1 MPQQPNSVRKLSRR
15 SFLAASG
22 VAAAWAMTG
31 CKSMSGTDV
40 SSLPKKSAMYKA
52 LFGTLPDGQK
62 VYQYTLTNSNGMIV
76 QLITYGARLQRIQAA
91 DRNGTPGDVI
101 LGFDNLPS
109 YATHHAMDPYFGA
122 TIGRYANRIANGKF
136 TLNGVTYHL
145 PINDSPY
152 PNTLHGGPHS
162 WDQKVWSAT
171 EVTELGAPGVRFNL
185 FSPAMEN
192 GFPGDMEVAATYT
205 LNEKNE
211 LHVHFR
217 ANTDAPTVINMCNH
231 AYFNLNKPGT
241 QILDHVVTINADHYT
256 PVNNVLI
263 PTGKIAPVA
272 GTPYDFRKP
281 VQLSTRLKPAYHGT
295 SNIAFDEVPY
305 GYDMNWCLNN
315 QDETKL
321 AFAARIQEA
330 KTGRVLDCY
339 TTQPGIQVYTGNFL
353 NGKIKGIGGHYPY
366 HGAISLETQ
375 HYPDSPNQPHFP
387 STVLN
392 PGKIYFQRT
401 VYKFSTM

>member
-1 MPQQPNSVRKLSRR
+1 MPQQSKSVRKLSRR

-40 SSLPKKSAMYKA
+40 SSLPRKSAMYKA

-122 TIGRYANRIANGKF
+122 TIGLYANRIANGKF

-162 WDQKVWSAT
+162 WDQKVWTAT

-192 GFPGDMEVAATYT
+192 GFPADMEVAATYT

-217 ANTDAPTVINMCNH
+217 ANANAPTVINMCNH

-241 QILDHVVTINADHYT
+241 HVLDHVVTINADHYT
-256 PVNNVLI
+256 PVNDVLI
-263 PTGKIAPVA
+263 PTGQIAPVA

-281 VQLSTRLKPAYHGT
+281 VLLSTRLKPAYHGK

-321 AFAARIQEA
+321 AFAARIQEG

-366 HGAISLETQ
+366 HGAITLETQ
-375 HYPDSPNQPHFP
+375 HYPNSPNQPNFP

-392 PGKIYFQRT
+392 PGEAYFQRT

>member
-1 MPQQPNSVRKLSRR
+1 MPQLLNSTRKISRR
-15 SFLAASG
+15 SFLAATG
-22 VAAAWAMTG
+22 AAAAWAMTG
-31 CKSMSGTDV
+31 CKSMPGTDV
-40 SSLPKKSAMYKA
+40 SSLPRKSAMYKS
-52 LFGTLPDGQK
+52 LFGTLPNGQK

-76 QLITYGARLQRIQAA
+76 QLITYGARLQRIQSA
-91 DRNGTPGDVI
+91 DRSGNQGDVI
-101 LGFDNLPS
+101 LGFDNLAS
-109 YATHHAMDPYFGA
+109 YATKHAMDPYFGA
-122 TIGRYANRIANGKF
+122 TIGRYANRIANGTF
-136 TLNGVTYHL
+136 SLNGVTYHL

-152 PNTLHGGPHS
+152 PNTLHGGPHA
-162 WDQKVWSAT
+162 WDQQVWQAT

-185 FSPAMEN
+185 FSPAMQN
-192 GFPGDMEVAATYT
+192 GFPGDVEVAATYT
-205 LNEKNE
+205 LNEQNE
-211 LHVHFR
+211 IHVHFR
-217 ANTDAPTVINMCNH
+217 ANADAPTVINMCNH
-231 AYFNLNKPGT
+231 AYFNLDKPGT
-241 QILDHVVTINADHYT
+241 QVLDHVLTIHADHYT

-281 VQLSTRLKPAYHGT
+281 VALSSRLKPAYTGN
-295 SNIAFDEVPY
+295 SKIAFDAVPY

-321 AFAARIQEA
+321 AFAARIQEP

-353 NGKIKGIGGHYPY
+353 NGSIKGIGGHYPY
-366 HGAISLETQ
+366 HGAITLETQ
-375 HYPDSPNQPHFP
+375 HYPNSPNQSNFP

-392 PGKIYFQRT
+392 PGEIYFQRT